1 MRELHKKVLTVFTTA
16 EVETRFPNI
25 LLEGG
30 ALSVVENPIRTCSPY
45 PSPANNKAGQLRDVR
60 VVDLVLPIL
69 ICHLGHCLGGV
80 EESGAGNTMMS
91 LSSLDA
97 DGDWMQG
104 AKSPST

>member
-45 PSPANNKAGQLRDVR
+45 PSPANNKAGQLRDGR
-60 VVDLVLPIL
+60 VVDLVLPINL
-69 ICHLGHCLGGV
+69 PLRALPRRRRGV
-80 EESGAGNTMMS
+80 GRGKHHDVAE
-91 LSSLDA
+91 
-97 DGDWMQG
+97 Q
-104 AKSPST
+104 P